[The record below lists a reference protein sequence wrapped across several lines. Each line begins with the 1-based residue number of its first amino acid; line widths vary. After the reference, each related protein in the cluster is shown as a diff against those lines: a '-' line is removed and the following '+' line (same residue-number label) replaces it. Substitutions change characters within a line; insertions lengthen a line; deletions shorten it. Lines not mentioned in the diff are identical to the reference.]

1 MLKSFLKSVY
11 IYIYIC
17 ATCATLALAN
27 PTGAELKKPSSTA
40 FDFTFQ
46 SPQNKIQESL
56 QDMIKIEIGK
66 ENFLT
71 RRNNNIFS
79 CNYDSFGNTYCP
91 SNLAKADSY
100 WDYEDGVSTVKT
112 TQVVDYTKMETANV
126 TKDAVLMYS
135 GCGSSRNFSSAN
147 SYCTGL
153 REGGYSDWKLPKIAD
168 TAAYSTKGVPSCGGW
183 TWTSTPYT
191 GQNNGYFIWNGGSVS
206 SGSYV
211 NGGDDS
217 SYLVR
222 CVR

>member
-1 MLKSFLKSVY
+1 MKILFVLL
-11 IYIYIC
+11 
-17 ATCATLALAN
+17 LALGCYAN
-27 PTGAELKKPSSTA
+27 PTGSELKKTPTTA
-40 FDFTFQ
+40 FDFTMVP
-46 SPQNKIQESL
+46 SNDIKETL
-56 QDMIKIEIGK
+56 QDMIMVEIGK
-66 ENFLT
+66 ETFLT

-79 CNYDSFGNTYCP
+79 CGSDSFGNTYCP

-126 TKDAVLMYS
+126 TKDSVLMYS
-135 GCGSSRNFSSAN
+135 GCGSSRSFSSAN

-168 TAAYSTKGVPSCGGW
+168 TAAYSTKGVPSCGGY

-191 GQNNGYFIWNGGSVS
+191 VQNYSYFIWNGGSVS
-206 SGSYV
+206 GSGDFSDGS
-211 NGGDDS
+211 GGH
-217 SYLVR
+217 YLVR